1 MRLQAILAALVFTSI
16 SLQASANEY
25 SRPNFEKF
33 RFNESYDYQNAPAIR
48 SNLFDRLKHIQLT
61 NSGES
66 YLSLGGS
73 IRERYEYTSDP
84 VFGDAP
90 QDEDGVWLQRVNLH
104 ADMQLGRHLRL
115 FGELTSALSEGRA
128 EGPSPVDE
136 NKLDLQNAFADFSFE
151 LNNSA
156 ELTIRAGRQEIEF
169 GSGRLVDVREGT
181 NVRRTFDGF
190 RGLLNLV
197 DWELT
202 AVAVRPRRDREG
214 VFDDKTNH
222 DESMW
227 GIYAVG
233 KPSFLPAGNVDF
245 YYLDFRDDIGS
256 FVQGV
261 DKETRHTVGIRLW
274 GAAKD
279 WDWNWEAVYQFGSFG
294 DSKISAW
301 TLASDTGFTFSD
313 VPMQPRLGLRANIAS
328 GDKDPTDST
337 LQTFNPLF
345 PRGNY
350 FSQAAV
356 LGPRNFFNINPH
368 LQLQI
373 TDKLSLNTDINF
385 YWRLEKND
393 GVYSPS
399 GQIIRVPGDS
409 DARYVATGLSIEMA
423 WAATTHLDF
432 TAIYT
437 HLEPGPFIRQTGQN
451 KAVDFIE
458 LTARVRF

>member
-1 MRLQAILAALVFTSI
+1 MRLRATFAALVLTSI
-16 SLQASANEY
+16 SVQASANEY
-25 SRPNFEKF
+25 SRPSFEKF
-33 RFNESYDYQNAPAIR
+33 RFDESYNYQNAPAIR

-104 ADMQLGRHLRL
+104 ADLQLGRHLRL
-115 FGELTSALSEGRA
+115 VGELTSALSEGRA

-136 NKLDLQNAFADFSFE
+136 NKLDLQNAFADFSFD
-151 LNNSA
+151 LNDSTD
-156 ELTIRAGRQEIEF
+156 LTIRAGRQEIEF

-197 DWELT
+197 DWKLT
-202 AVAVRPRRDREG
+202 AVAVRPRRDRDG

-233 KPSFLPAGNVDF
+233 QPSFLPEGNVDF
-245 YYLDFRDDIGS
+245 YYLDFRDDMGS

-261 DKETRHTVGIRLW
+261 NKETRHTVGMRLW
-274 GAAKD
+274 GRASG

-294 DSKISAW
+294 DKRISAW
-301 TLASDTGFTFSD
+301 TIASDTGFTFSD
-313 VPMQPRLGLRANIAS
+313 VLFQPRVGLRANIAS
-328 GDKDPTDST
+328 GDKDPEDSM

-437 HLEPGPFIRQTGQN
+437 HLEPGPFIRQTGEK
-451 KAVDFIE
+451 KAVDFVE
-458 LTARVRF
+458 LTARFRF